1 MDQREFEHRFRTAW
15 HSLCL
20 SVAAQDHASSEDERL
35 ADAFRQET
43 EEMRREEEDP
53 RHGGARE

>member
-1 MDQREFEHRFRTAW
+1 MMAGGEDMENLSAELAEFERTDREAP
-15 HSLCL
+15 
-20 SVAAQDHASSEDERL
+20 AGSEDERL